1 MTQLATQPAQDDLRD
16 RIRTRRALQEAGG
29 TVSGPQ
35 IQPAPDL
42 RARIAARRAARETP
56 PQEIA
61 QPASLMER
69 IQQRRAIGTTEQPTA
84 PPAPQAKAEPETIE
98 AEGVRFY
105 KHGPD
110 WVSAKTVT
118 MDTDKG
124 AINFPT
130 VLPGGKIAEPRE
142 AMNYWQTK
150 DPLKIEQFRT
160 REEAVGAAQRK
171 HEEHQAIL
179 QRAQTAAPAGGEPAQ
194 PASLMERI
202 QQRRAMRTTEQPA
215 APTTQRL
222 AGRLPAEDE
231 DAEGIQAEL
240 QQTGPTF
247 RAEWAGIVKS
257 RQQEREAFRAAPPAE
272 RTLLER
278 GVPVTPENLALVRQG
293 KVPPRPVKTEAELF
307 PQVPTFGQWAYVA
320 ERAWLRA
327 GDEEKQ
333 QIARAFLQY
342 ERDGQLDL
350 PTERGP
356 RPARENELKMLQEV
370 QGLSAAERVHVE
382 RLARVYRVE
391 RTGTGVAR
399 EMGES
404 LLYLGS
410 RAINPFNLGDRFI
423 PGLGDWAKHYV
434 ESQPSGEERVLA
446 QATGEITKFGT
457 EMKAIGA
464 LFRAVAWASPLAA
477 EALAKMPGLRRVGP
491 AVSKALRLAEFQ
503 ERFPATA
510 KLTANVLKQVA
521 VSQPVAAAVT
531 GLEAVGYNMSW
542 EEAEKQWGKNAAF
555 FGLVSAAYGAMPF
568 AFSDVRQS
576 ARMEV
581 WGKAMMKEAQA
592 VHAGKGDI
600 EHMSDLLKRSLKEMA
615 RGQPDLETKV
625 AQVAAVIDKDLSAA
639 RGMAK
644 EGGIPVTDAW
654 RIVKAARVR
663 AAGPPPPP
671 EGTPEWWAWA
681 RAQAGAA
688 KPATPSAPP
697 APAAAAPPVAKAAP
711 VPAPTAPPAVPVTP
725 VQPTPPAAAERAP
738 IAHERALEANIP
750 PAAAEVAPPK
760 TRADIQRD
768 LALWRQYQETGDE
781 SLLEDMTP
789 GTVVDVSKEVAT
801 MSLDLAAGLKTIGE
815 RRAFW
820 NRIEQAAELVE
831 SGEATKGELGAE
843 LAAYQAIW
851 GKTDPLHSTLLE
863 RLGFPELITEPA
875 AAEAVPAPGAVVPEV
890 GIAPPAAKPAPAVG
904 AEGEVAPEAPTLPQ
918 AEKEGPGIGGEGV
931 RPLEGTLGAFPE
943 APEGKESPVS
953 APLAPTGA
961 EQGVTEADIA
971 AARKAVQKLPRAK
984 RTAAGVRRAVEAVAK
999 ARKVDADALYAAVLG
1014 EAGVPSVA
1022 ERAGRADAL
1031 LRKGEAVP
1039 AREAPPAEPATKTE
1053 KPSPVE
1059 ERLDRW
1065 LRTQSGGQLARTAR
1079 TMGIVRRP
1087 DVAAALVQRGRAV
1100 KHLRDVRAKINEKA
1114 IDADLDRYD
1123 LGDVPTPLLDWLR
1136 GDKINAWRGLQYA
1149 TEIAEA
1155 VEGRPELAKLFL
1167 RKQPTGVRPAQGYI
1181 DQRVESATR
1190 DAESGFRGETI
1201 SDFLDQLTRE
1211 ADLSVTSNVR
1221 NLPLPQKLERLARAA
1236 HAAGEEEA
1244 ASGYESQARLCSEA
1258 AGWEMETTDA
1268 LRESVGRYIESKAK
1282 GAGLAWATATPAAR
1296 EAAEQLG
1303 VRLDEVTP
1311 TGKEGAILEQDV
1323 RRAAVMRD
1331 KGVTAGVRHLR
1342 QVIRAVVAERGLP
1355 ESEWRDIARD
1365 VSGHRRLTATHVT
1378 EEHLEEILRRIKAA
1392 RPRQVRRGTG
1402 FVQVIRPKTEGKIQ
1416 TLRERLGTIGQ
1427 MTDADFGRI
1436 LADMGI
1442 QEPRYVSAQKFITE
1456 SQGHEILRA
1465 MLDAAPEIGRRT
1477 ARDSAL
1483 DFPHEGAPK
1492 NLREAWERVD
1502 REIKAKA
1509 EKATAKPYPA
1519 KVSTWLDMRYYAQR
1533 WEERTGAPMSEA
1545 VQEVLDARAG
1555 IEREVETGIHDR
1567 IAQAIG
1573 EDELERLT
1581 ADPAACARIEAYLA
1595 SELKRG
1601 GPEKPAGITPTEV
1614 KAAEV
1619 IQEILRDYETP
1630 ARVARFYDSWEADA
1644 KIPDATPEQL
1654 REATDI
1660 LETQGH
1666 EALERHLAT
1675 QTWGIIESGY
1685 TPLSVVKTKAKVRTY
1700 RLPPTAMGKG
1710 HLQSRGGLYMEQERT
1725 IFQRLNSY
1733 AYQILGLARLRR
1745 PIRSFVRV
1753 FDQASG
1759 RMKNPQKVAAIFSTW
1774 LDEVKGYPAR
1784 YHPVSAFI
1792 RRAYAQAMTA
1802 IVLIDPR
1809 KWVRNLFQ
1817 NLAFY
1822 PDRTDFLNPHNKTLS
1837 TEDREYFREHVSQR
1851 FGMLQHYFMSAEK
1864 PFWGFRHITEWARK
1878 ISRYPW
1884 TDETNRWGCY
1894 WAKINRVRR
1903 AVAAHPKDAEAMQKA
1918 ANMMD
1923 LELVQRREALRVLAA
1938 DGPDAMARYVAG
1950 QVTYNVHFAYDRA
1963 MRAPIEMGDIGRIL
1977 MNLATFPRSYGQQ
1990 LVLSAKQITHGKTP
2004 AVRLRGFKKFINLI
2018 LGAMTAGWLYQ
2029 YMTGDRNNPY
2039 NPLNVLR
2046 WNLGGL
2052 SVGAAQEG
2060 FETMGDIPQAIL
2072 GDKQALARLDTAIPR
2087 CADLFVPFYRGLIN
2101 AAEGLTGYKNLDRL
2115 ALRKIRALTNERY
2128 GGPVMERYKVMRNA
2142 IETMQKI
2149 LFGSEPP
2156 EPEKPPKTGGPRAP
2170 AAPTRP
2176 QRPRPA

>member
-16 RIRTRRALQEAGG
+16 RIRARRALQEAGG

-750 PAAAEVAPPK
+750 PAAAEVAPAK
-760 TRADIQRD
+760 ETVAETH
-768 LALWRQYQETGDE
+768 LWASLDEAKEGD
-781 SLLEDMTP
+781 SLLPYRDDMTKNYDA
-789 GTVVDVSKEVAT
+789 DVKELTDA
-801 MSLDLAAGLKTIGE
+801 MNAAFSRGDMVRWRYLSGAIGALE
-815 RRAFW
+815 
-820 NRIEQAAELVE
+820 
-831 SGEATKGELGAE
+831 E
-843 LAAYQAIW
+843 LAGIDDADF
-851 GKTDPLHSTLLE
+851 TRTLRAKGLLA
-863 RLGFPELITEPA
+863 RAKAAAAAAAPVVPPTPPA
-875 AAEAVPAPGAVVPEV
+875 AAEAAL
-890 GIAPPAAKPAPAVG
+890 AKPAPAG
-904 AEGEVAPEAPTLPQ
+904 AEGEVAVLKKSPDVFWHGSPSGDLRGGREGLHVGTYEAAKQALEARIGVPAEGEWDGTREYGKTLLAGKKTLRAKDPRGYLVTGVNVDAPEADYYPTGTGKYSDQTAVPMTAKPSIVPVRIKGEMVNTPATPKEDFKAGSLMAGQIKKGKAKRGYFYKNAGEDEGSISAVLPSQSHLEIIQTAAQ
-918 AEKEGPGIGGEGV
+918 APTMPQVEKGGPGAQVAAEVAPEAKPEALAEAPPKHTVLGDFHAE
-931 RPLEGTLGAFPE
+931 ESGAFR
-943 APEGKESPVS
+943 AK
-953 APLAPTGA
+953 GA
-961 EQGVTEADIA
+961 EEV
-971 AARKAVQKLPRAK
+971 
-984 RTAAGVRRAVEAVAK
+984 VEATESALRQTFGQAK
-999 ARKVDADALYAAVLG
+999 GLWRGIVDLPG
-1014 EAGVPSVA
+1014 NI
-1022 ERAGRADAL
+1022 
-1031 LRKGEAVP
+1031 LRAVP
-1039 AREAPPAEPATKTE
+1039 AENPIGKLRDWVGPRVSVAFGRPAEW
-1053 KPSPVE
+1053 VE
-1059 ERLDRW
+1059 SYF
-1065 LRTQSGGQLARTAR
+1065 Q
-1079 TMGIVRRP
+1079 
-1087 DVAAALVQRGRAV
+1087 
-1100 KHLRDVRAKINEKA
+1100 AK
-1114 IDADLDRYD
+1114 
-1123 LGDVPTPLLDWLR
+1123 GST
-1136 GDKINAWRGLQYA
+1136 
-1149 TEIAEA
+1149 
-1155 VEGRPELAKLFL
+1155 ELAKLRVAKIAADMTGAFKKAGLDPNDAQTML
-1167 RKQPTGVRPAQGYI
+1167 RIEAAV
-1181 DQRVESATR
+1181 
-1190 DAESGFRGETI
+1190 RGEVPMESLPPVGQEWAKTI
-1201 SDFLDQLTRE
+1201 RSAQDTESLYAAEIFDQVGLPEKAELYRKNVGKYLKHVPITDVSLTAKTR
-1211 ADLSVTSNVR
+1211 AFIGRLVGPRLSSAWGKRAKTRWDVYVGQEIVASFDPATD
-1221 NLPLPQKLERLARAA
+1221 PQAEVKARAA
-1236 HAAGEEEA
+1236 YQEAVESTKVELATKRWQAKKWTLTRKGKVPVTKTVRVDGKPVRKFTGEFLDWMKTVEGAGPEAADLYRKAAGRVHLVEPISAQWRLEHEVHDPRYLLARGAVEARHDAEMARLFSVAAERWGQEAPTEMTEEEVA
-1244 ASGYESQARLCSEA
+1244 AWAEDGGLVQLPESGRLHDLKGMYVPKNIALDLTDMVRLPSTLGKLYQQYMGVWKEFKVIWNIPTHGRQAVCNLFVFPYLGRYSPLNPQNAKYWVQAPRELFSKGKAHENLVRFGAVGTEFWGAELHKLNDVVRTQGTGRLDTFMALQRACRDNMGAFYALSDQWCKMAGYLKYIDEGMSPQEASEEVNKWNPNSARISKLTRVLRQSPVGAPFVSFVDQSIRIAGRAVRDRPLRLLALIAAPGILSYLSALVLGLSDEEKEVADKQRGYFEPIVPFRGNRGQVMNLDLRYIMPLANDIVPEFRGDMFSLPWFMQSPMLRAGVEQMINKELFLGRPIVTEKMTAKEKLLARLGQVALTAAPYPSMVVYGPGRIGRSMDEDGRETLGLAILGSLSGINIRPAYVSEGDVREVVKNAWLEGEPELANTILRLWNDRYRPANKDRLVFSSIALGAISGWSQARTIALQEA
-1258 AGWEMETTDA
+1258 AAMLSAGDEGGAKERLEVYNTTVLPEIRKKSPKA
-1268 LRESVGRYIESKAK
+1268 RELDI
-1282 GAGLAWATATPAAR
+1282 PAAR
-1296 EAAEQLG
+1296 RFVSQVETKRAYKPLGAAE
-1303 VRLDEVTP
+1303 
-1311 TGKEGAILEQDV
+1311 
-1323 RRAAVMRD
+1323 
-1331 KGVTAGVRHLR
+1331 
-1342 QVIRAVVAERGLP
+1342 
-1355 ESEWRDIARD
+1355 
-1365 VSGHRRLTATHVT
+1365 
-1378 EEHLEEILRRIKAA
+1378 
-1392 RPRQVRRGTG
+1392 
-1402 FVQVIRPKTEGKIQ
+1402 
-1416 TLRERLGTIGQ
+1416 
-1427 MTDADFGRI
+1427 
-1436 LADMGI
+1436 
-1442 QEPRYVSAQKFITE
+1442 
-1456 SQGHEILRA
+1456 
-1465 MLDAAPEIGRRT
+1465 
-1477 ARDSAL
+1477 
-1483 DFPHEGAPK
+1483 
-1492 NLREAWERVD
+1492 
-1502 REIKAKA
+1502 
-1509 EKATAKPYPA
+1509 
-1519 KVSTWLDMRYYAQR
+1519 
-1533 WEERTGAPMSEA
+1533 
-1545 VQEVLDARAG
+1545 
-1555 IEREVETGIHDR
+1555 
-1567 IAQAIG
+1567 
-1573 EDELERLT
+1573 
-1581 ADPAACARIEAYLA
+1581 
-1595 SELKRG
+1595 
-1601 GPEKPAGITPTEV
+1601 
-1614 KAAEV
+1614 
-1619 IQEILRDYETP
+1619 
-1630 ARVARFYDSWEADA
+1630 
-1644 KIPDATPEQL
+1644 
-1654 REATDI
+1654 
-1660 LETQGH
+1660 
-1666 EALERHLAT
+1666 
-1675 QTWGIIESGY
+1675 
-1685 TPLSVVKTKAKVRTY
+1685 
-1700 RLPPTAMGKG
+1700 
-1710 HLQSRGGLYMEQERT
+1710 
-1725 IFQRLNSY
+1725 
-1733 AYQILGLARLRR
+1733 
-1745 PIRSFVRV
+1745 
-1753 FDQASG
+1753 
-1759 RMKNPQKVAAIFSTW
+1759 NP
-1774 LDEVKGYPAR
+1774 
-1784 YHPVSAFI
+1784 
-1792 RRAYAQAMTA
+1792 
-1802 IVLIDPR
+1802 
-1809 KWVRNLFQ
+1809 
-1817 NLAFY
+1817 
-1822 PDRTDFLNPHNKTLS
+1822 
-1837 TEDREYFREHVSQR
+1837 
-1851 FGMLQHYFMSAEK
+1851 
-1864 PFWGFRHITEWARK
+1864 
-1878 ISRYPW
+1878 
-1884 TDETNRWGCY
+1884 
-1894 WAKINRVRR
+1894 
-1903 AVAAHPKDAEAMQKA
+1903 
-1918 ANMMD
+1918 
-1923 LELVQRREALRVLAA
+1923 
-1938 DGPDAMARYVAG
+1938 
-1950 QVTYNVHFAYDRA
+1950 
-1963 MRAPIEMGDIGRIL
+1963 
-1977 MNLATFPRSYGQQ
+1977 
-1990 LVLSAKQITHGKTP
+1990 
-2004 AVRLRGFKKFINLI
+2004 
-2018 LGAMTAGWLYQ
+2018 
-2029 YMTGDRNNPY
+2029 
-2039 NPLNVLR
+2039 
-2046 WNLGGL
+2046 
-2052 SVGAAQEG
+2052 
-2060 FETMGDIPQAIL
+2060 
-2072 GDKQALARLDTAIPR
+2072 
-2087 CADLFVPFYRGLIN
+2087 
-2101 AAEGLTGYKNLDRL
+2101 
-2115 ALRKIRALTNERY
+2115 
-2128 GGPVMERYKVMRNA
+2128 
-2142 IETMQKI
+2142 
-2149 LFGSEPP
+2149 
-2156 EPEKPPKTGGPRAP
+2156 
-2170 AAPTRP
+2170 
-2176 QRPRPA
+2176 